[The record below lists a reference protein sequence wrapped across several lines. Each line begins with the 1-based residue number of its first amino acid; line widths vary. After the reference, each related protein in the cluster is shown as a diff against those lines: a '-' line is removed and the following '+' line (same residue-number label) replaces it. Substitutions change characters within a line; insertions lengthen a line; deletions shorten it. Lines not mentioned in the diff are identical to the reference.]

1 MIYTSTVY
9 DMKMRNSRLV
19 GGFGMV
25 SRAVMTDPELSIRDK
40 ALYAYLTTYA
50 DSVANELTVSIN
62 RMAAECGVTQS
73 TIKRSLRTLENRG
86 IIQRVSVGLLTARKT
101 VLLK

>member
-1 MIYTSTVY
+1 
-9 DMKMRNSRLV
+9 MKIRNPRLA

-25 SRAVMTDPELSIRDK
+25 SRTVMTDPELSIRDK
-40 ALYAYLTTYA
+40 ALYAYLSTYA
-50 DSVANELTVSIN
+50 DSAANELTVSVN

-73 TIKRSLRTLENRG
+73 TIKRSLKTLEDRG
-86 IIQRVSVGLLTARKT
+86 IIQRVSVGVLTARKT

>member
-1 MIYTSTVY
+1 MNI
-9 DMKMRNSRLV
+9 KNPRLN

-25 SRAVMTDPELSIRDK
+25 SRKVMTDPELCIRDK
-40 ALYAYLTTYA
+40 ALYAFLATYA
-50 DSVANELTVSIN
+50 DSATNELTVSVN

-73 TIKRSLRTLENRG
+73 TIKRSLKTLEDKG
-86 IIQRVSVGLLTARKT
+86 IIKRVSVGALTTRKT

>member
-1 MIYTSTVY
+1 
-9 DMKMRNSRLV
+9 MKKNPRLA

-25 SRAVMTDPELSIRDK
+25 SRSVMSDPELSIRDK
-40 ALYAYLTTYA
+40 ALYAYLATYA
-50 DSVANELTVSIN
+50 DSATNELTVSVD

-73 TIKRSLRTLENRG
+73 TIKRSLRTLENKS
-86 IIQRVSVGLLTARKT
+86 IIRRITLGGRVTRKT